1 MEYTYKNVERMQ
13 IKTASGA
20 KCVVNI
26 VNLNESYVPT
36 TEAFESFM
44 VVVPKAEVNVRT
56 VMCGIDSIGGVYGYN
71 QPDTWGDGV
80 LLKYNSGSSPA
91 TQIFG
96 IPTSIRDNPDYLS
109 VTNSTID
116 RCIAL
121 TCLFRFANGDYFFHS
136 HPNVLMILDG
146 GRITEFPTSKRYG
159 TWYNPTAYDVYTFAQ
174 TAGTGWI
181 QSGINVGNAIMRYA
195 QAEDLD
201 PYSDVDGESDIPG
214 GDSISVPGTPPESAT
229 ATGIVG
235 LFAPTAYQM
244 QQLADYMW
252 TDFGG
257 QGQTTEEILEEI
269 VQAIKRTISNPL
281 DYIFGLNIIP
291 SQGLSIGSSQPIKFG
306 YVSSNVSMPRLTSQY
321 FTVDCGTLSFDTLC
335 GDTFLDYAP
344 YSKFQIYLPYIGFR
358 EVNANDF
365 VGHTIGVVYKGD
377 VVSGAVTAYITKDG
391 SVMYQYSGSC
401 AVNIPLSSDNWGAT
415 ISAAINVAT
424 TIVTGGLAG
433 GVAGAAT
440 NALKGA
446 ANVAA
451 NPSLLS
457 PSVSHSGAVSGSAG
471 ALGVQIPFI
480 IREAVRFHSTA
491 YFNTVSGYPS
501 HIYEYIGNLSGYTTV
516 LDVNLQGFS
525 ATVDEMNE
533 IKSLLQGGVI
543 L

>member
-1 MEYTYKNVERMQ
+1 MTYTYKNVERKQ

-20 KCVVNI
+20 KCVINI
-26 VNLNESYVPT
+26 VNLNEVFERKTSGFEHFGVSVP
-36 TEAFESFM
+36 
-44 VVVPKAEVNVRT
+44 AEELNRRT
-56 VMCGIDSIGGVYGYN
+56 IMCGIDSLGVVYGYN

-80 LLKYNSGSSPA
+80 LLNYTSGSSPA
-91 TQIFG
+91 TQVLG
-96 IPTSIRDNPDYLS
+96 IPQKIGANPNYYNVS
-109 VTNSTID
+109 NSTID
-116 RCIAL
+116 RCIVFS
-121 TCLFRFANGDYFFHS
+121 CLFRDANGDYFFEGHQ
-136 HPNVLMILDG
+136 NVISPQDG
-146 GRITEFPTSKRYG
+146 AYITKFPTGDSYG
-159 TWYNPTAYDVYTFAQ
+159 EWYDPNATGSLIFSRQ
-174 TAGTGWI
+174 TSAGWI
-181 QSGINVGNAIMRYA
+181 QNGINVGNAIMRYA
-195 QAEDLD
+195 QPEDLD
-201 PYSDVDGESDIPG
+201 PYSDIDGESDIPG
-214 GDSISVPGTPPESAT
+214 GGSISVPGAPPESAT

-244 QQLADYMW
+244 QQLADFMW

-269 VQAIKRTISNPL
+269 VQALKRTISNPL
-281 DYIFGLNIIP
+281 DYILGLNIIP
-291 SQGLSIGSSQPIKFG
+291 SQGLSIGSSQTIKFG
-306 YVSSNVSMPRLTSQY
+306 YVSSNVSMPRLSSQY

-365 VGHTIGVVYKGD
+365 VGHTIGVIYKGD

-424 TIVTGGLAG
+424 TIVTGGLSG
-433 GVAGAAT
+433 GTAGAAT

-501 HIYEYIGNLSGYTTV
+501 HIYEYIGNLTGYTTV
-516 LDVNLQGFS
+516 LDVNLHGFS
-525 ATVDEMNE
+525 ATVEEMNE

>member
-1 MEYTYKNVERMQ
+1 MVYTYKNVERKQ

-20 KCVVNI
+20 KCVINI
-26 VNLNESYVPT
+26 VNLNEAFVHT
-36 TEAFESFM
+36 TAYFEAFDIS
-44 VVVPKAEVNVRT
+44 VPKAELRRRT

-80 LLKYNSGSSPA
+80 LLNYNSGSSPA
-91 TQIFG
+91 TQVFG
-96 IPTSIRDNPDYLS
+96 IPQAIGNNPDYYN
-109 VTNSTID
+109 VTNSTIGK
-116 RCIAL
+116 CIVL
-121 TCLFRFANGDYFFHS
+121 SCLFRDVNGDYFFEGHS
-136 HPNVLMILDG
+136 SVLGVVSDEYV
-146 GRITEFPTSKRYG
+146 TEFPSSNKYG
-159 TWYNPTAYDVYTFAQ
+159 EWYGPEESGNYGFFRQAR
-174 TAGTGWI
+174 TGWI
-181 QSGINVGNAIMRYA
+181 QAGINVGNAIMRYA

-201 PYSDVDGESDIPG
+201 PYSDLDGESDIPG

-244 QQLADYMW
+244 QLLADFMW

-281 DYIFGLNIIP
+281 DYILGLNIIP
-291 SQGLSIGSSQPIKFG
+291 SQGLSIGASQSIKFG

-415 ISAAINVAT
+415 ISAAINVAS
-424 TIVTGGLAG
+424 TIVTGGLSG
-433 GVAGAAT
+433 GSAGAAT
-440 NALKGA
+440 NALKGV

-501 HIYEYIGNLSGYTTV
+501 HIYENIGNLTGYTTV
-516 LDVNLQGFS
+516 LDVNLHGFS